1 MRARFIE
8 AARPAQ
14 VQEITAG
21 IQTFLNAGFRS
32 AAQVEFVV
40 MIEMRVFIR
49 YKVGA
54 VPEFQ
59 EFCS

>member
-1 MRARFIE
+1 MGAPFIE
-8 AARPAQ
+8 ATRTAQ

-40 MIEMRVFIR
+40 INRE
-49 YKVGA
+49 
-54 VPEFQ
+54 
-59 EFCS
+59 